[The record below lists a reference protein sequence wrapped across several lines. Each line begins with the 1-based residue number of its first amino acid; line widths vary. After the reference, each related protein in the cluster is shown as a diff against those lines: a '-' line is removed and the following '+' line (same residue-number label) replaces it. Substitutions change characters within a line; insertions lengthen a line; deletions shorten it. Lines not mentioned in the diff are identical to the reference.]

1 MRTNTY
7 TTASILLGSITENA
21 ANEFYLGFSENL
33 ATPSLLLFATTNEP
47 DPVNFTVETLMGFSF
62 TGVATNNA
70 TTRVTLPSNFQ
81 VFTNSISERNKGIRV
96 RAEED
101 RKIVVYGLNFQ
112 QVSSDAFVALPCNR
126 LPFTE
131 YEYYVISYLPLHFI
145 FPSTYLLVG
154 CEDDTTI
161 TTPSSTLTINQMET
175 YAMESLIK
183 DLTGTRIVSDK
194 PISVFSSHHCS
205 RVPNSVSFCDHL
217 TEQVPPTV
225 TWGHFFLAA
234 SFLGRTS
241 GEIIRILASTDAT
254 DVTMNC
260 TTIPPFT
267 FTLSNAGN
275 FEEVH
280 INASSFCSIESN
292 NPVLVFEFSL
302 GNSLDGIGD
311 PFMMMVTP
319 VEQYSNNYVFSVLSK
334 FSINFIT
341 IHVAPEFFQSDRIFV
356 DSMSLENSS
365 FTEVYCTGSVICGFM
380 AQVPLQPGE
389 HRLFHQDADAVIG
402 VTVYGFDSVH
412 SYGYPGGLRLIP
424 IQSKLSVAVIEVHI
438 ISFYL
443 FKRLNFF
450 IC

>member
-7 TTASILLGSITENA
+7 TTASILLGSIIENA

-33 ATPSLLLFATTNEP
+33 ATPSLLLFVTTNEP
-47 DPVNFTVETLMGFSF
+47 NPVNFTVETLMGFSF
-62 TGVATNNA
+62 TGVATNNE

-81 VFTNSISERNKGIRV
+81 VFSNSILERNKGIRV
-96 RAEED
+96 RAEEG
-101 RKIVVYGLNFQ
+101 RRIVVYGLNFQ

-126 LPFTE
+126 LPVTE

-161 TTPSSTLTINQMET
+161 TTPSSKFTLNQMET

-194 PISVFSSHHCS
+194 PVSVFSSHHCS

-225 TWGHFFLAA
+225 TWGRFFLAA
-234 SFLGRTS
+234 SFLDRTS

-260 TTIPPFT
+260 TTIPYHNTVPMSL
-267 FTLSNAGN
+267 TLSNAGN
-275 FEEVH
+275 FVEVH

-302 GNSLDGIGD
+302 GNSLDGVGD
-311 PFMMMVTP
+311 PFMTMVTP
-319 VEQYSNNYVFSVLSK
+319 VEQYSNNYVFTVLSN
-334 FSINFIT
+334 FSTNFIT
-341 IHVAPEFFQSDRIFV
+341 IHVAPDFFQPDRIFV
-356 DSMSLENSS
+356 DNMSLENSS
-365 FTEVYCTGSVICGFM
+365 FTEV
-380 AQVPLQPGE
+380 L
-389 HRLFHQDADAVIG
+389 AV
-402 VTVYGFDSVH
+402 
-412 SYGYPGGLRLIP
+412 
-424 IQSKLSVAVIEVHI
+424 LSVD
-438 ISFYL
+438 S
-443 FKRLNFF
+443 
-450 IC
+450 